1 MRNKQV
7 YLLLA
12 LFCFAPGQPSF
23 AIGGVDTAP
32 SPAAPHS
39 GSFTHPK
46 EAKLENGLRVI
57 VAERPSLPLLAVE
70 LIIRNGSEADPNNL
84 AGTASLTGSLLTKG
98 TEKMSAPEIA
108 SAIESLGGTI
118 FSSGVSDNS
127 NAGVLVMSSKAEPAL
142 TILAD
147 VALHPAFKEEEIDR
161 LKKQSLDGLRVA
173 LQQPGSV
180 ASYVMGRVVYGDGE
194 YGHAAG
200 GTPETLPAIQRADI
214 VKFYQTY
221 YRPDNAA
228 LIFSGNVTLEK
239 GKEYAEKFFG
249 TWKANQE
256 APHPISATTGNW
268 KPESVVV
275 DMPEAGQASVS
286 LTKPAIKRDSPDYYS
301 GVVANAALGNG
312 FASRLNREIRIKRG
326 LSYGA
331 RSSLDVRRDAGAFIA
346 SAQTKNES
354 AAEVALLLQTELKRL
369 ETDPVQGDELKSRQA
384 LLTGNY
390 ARSLETDLGFASQIA
405 GLAVYNLP
413 LETLDK
419 FIPAIN
425 AVTTKDVTAFAEKYL
440 APPSSLVIVGKASA
454 FVNPLKKNFS
464 QTKVIPQANL
474 DLNRADLEKQKK

>member
-1 MRNKQV
+1 VRSKQV

-249 TWKANQE
+249 TWKANRE
-256 APHPISATTGNW
+256 APHPISATTENW

-354 AAEVALLLQTELKRL
+354 AAEVASLLQTELKRL

-440 APPSSLVIVGKASA
+440 VPPSSLVIVGKASA
-454 FVNPLKKNFS
+454 FADPLKKNFS
-464 QTKVIPQANL
+464 QTKVIPQSNL
-474 DLNRADLEKQKK
+474 DLNRADLVKQK

>member
-1 MRNKQV
+1 VRNKHV

-39 GSFTHPK
+39 GNFTHPK

-249 TWKANQE
+249 DWKANQGGPRPMR
-256 APHPISATTGNW
+256 AATGTW
-268 KPESVVV
+268 KPDSVVV

-286 LTKPAIKRDSPDYYS
+286 VTKPAIKRDSPDYYS
-301 GVVANAALGNG
+301 GLVANAALGNG

-354 AAEVALLLQTELKRL
+354 AAEVASLLQTELKRL

-405 GLAVYNLP
+405 GLAVFNLP

-440 APPSSLVIVGKASA
+440 VPPSSLVIVGKASA
-454 FVNPLKKNFS
+454 FADPLKKNFS
-464 QTKVIPQANL
+464 QTKVIPQSNL
-474 DLNRADLEKQKK
+474 DLNRADLVKQK

>member
-1 MRNKQV
+1 VRNKQV

-23 AIGGVDTAP
+23 GIGGVDTAP

-200 GTPETLPAIQRADI
+200 GTPETLPAIQRTDI

-239 GKEYAEKFFG
+239 GKEYGEKFFG
-249 TWKANQE
+249 NWKANQE
-256 APHPISATTGNW
+256 ALHPVSATTGNW

-354 AAEVALLLQTELKRL
+354 AAEVASLLQTELKRL

-425 AVTTKDVTAFAEKYL
+425 AITTKDVTAFAEKYL
-440 APPSSLVIVGKASA
+440 VPPSSLVIVGKASA
-454 FVNPLKKNFS
+454 FADPLKKNFS
-464 QTKVIPQANL
+464 QTKVIPQSNL
-474 DLNRADLEKQKK
+474 DLNRADLVKQK

>member
-12 LFCFAPGQPSF
+12 LFCFTPGQPSF

-286 LTKPAIKRDSPDYYS
+286 VTKPAIKRDSPDYYS
-301 GVVANAALGNG
+301 GLVANAALGNG

-354 AAEVALLLQTELKRL
+354 AAEVASLLQTELKRL

-405 GLAVYNLP
+405 SLAVYNLP

-425 AVTTKDVTAFAEKYL
+425 AVTTTDVTAFAGKYL
-440 APPSSLVIVGKASA
+440 VPPSSLVIVGKASA
-454 FVNPLKKNFS
+454 FADPLKKNFS
-464 QTKVIPQANL
+464 QTKEIPQSNL
-474 DLNRADLEKQKK
+474 DLNRADLVKQK

>member
-39 GSFTHPK
+39 GNFTHPK

-98 TEKMSAPEIA
+98 TDKMSAPEIA

-118 FSSGVSDNS
+118 FSSGASDNS

-256 APHPISATTGNW
+256 SLHPISVTTGNW

-354 AAEVALLLQTELKRL
+354 AAEVASLLQTELKRL

-440 APPSSLVIVGKASA
+440 VPPSSLVIVGKASA
-454 FVNPLKKNFS
+454 FADPLKKNFS
-464 QTKVIPQANL
+464 QTKVIPQSNL
-474 DLNRADLEKQKK
+474 DLNRADLVKQK